1 MTISARNQ
9 SVDDTLES
17 GVIRRITWRIIPFVI
32 ACYFMSFL
40 NRVNIGF
47 AALTMNKDLG
57 LTSEMFGL
65 AAGIFFVGYILFGV
79 PSNLLLNRIG
89 ARGMV
94 SVMMVA
100 WGVVSGATAFVR
112 GEYSFYIMR
121 FTMGLVEAGFFP
133 GIILYLSFWFPARHR
148 AGVTAIFMAAAPLS
162 NMVGSPI
169 SGAIMEMNGIL
180 MLKGWQWLFLLEA
193 MPTVLLGI
201 AAYFYLTDKPSDAR
215 WLKSKQRDWLVDE
228 MTRESAN
235 KSKSKADS
243 VWSTLRN
250 ARVLGLGL
258 VYFGTSTGLYAIGIW
273 APLFLSKFG
282 YSYAVLGLLAAIPN
296 VVAAVGMIWWGR
308 SSDRRNERML
318 HCSIACLAGS
328 VGMLM
333 AGSAGSIAVLI
344 IGLSLANFGINAAKP
359 PMWSMPTQFLSGG
372 AAAAAIG
379 LINTIG
385 SLGGTVGQ
393 VVIGELKA
401 VSGDYSLGM

>member
-1 MTISARNQ
+1 
-9 SVDDTLES
+9 
-17 GVIRRITWRIIPFVI
+17 
-32 ACYFMSFL
+32 
-40 NRVNIGF
+40 
-47 AALTMNKDLG
+47 
-57 LTSEMFGL
+57 
-65 AAGIFFVGYILFGV
+65 
-79 PSNLLLNRIG
+79 
-89 ARGMV
+89 
-94 SVMMVA
+94 
-100 WGVVSGATAFVR
+100 
-112 GEYSFYIMR
+112 
-121 FTMGLVEAGFFP
+121 
-133 GIILYLSFWFPARHR
+133 
-148 AGVTAIFMAAAPLS
+148 
-162 NMVGSPI
+162 MVGSPI

-215 WLKSKQRDWLVDE
+215 WLKSEQRDWLVDE

-235 KSKSKADS
+235 KGKSKADS

-296 VVAAVGMIWWGR
+296 LVAAVGMIWWGR

>member
-1 MTISARNQ
+1 
-9 SVDDTLES
+9 
-17 GVIRRITWRIIPFVI
+17 
-32 ACYFMSFL
+32 
-40 NRVNIGF
+40 
-47 AALTMNKDLG
+47 
-57 LTSEMFGL
+57 
-65 AAGIFFVGYILFGV
+65 
-79 PSNLLLNRIG
+79 
-89 ARGMV
+89 
-94 SVMMVA
+94 
-100 WGVVSGATAFVR
+100 
-112 GEYSFYIMR
+112 
-121 FTMGLVEAGFFP
+121 
-133 GIILYLSFWFPARHR
+133 
-148 AGVTAIFMAAAPLS
+148 
-162 NMVGSPI
+162 
-169 SGAIMEMNGIL
+169 
-180 MLKGWQWLFLLEA
+180 

-215 WLKSKQRDWLVDE
+215 WLKSEQRDWLVDE

-235 KSKSKADS
+235 KGKSKADS

-296 VVAAVGMIWWGR
+296 LVAAVGMIWWGR

-372 AAAAAIG
+372 AAAAAIA

-401 VSGDYSLGM
+401 VSGDYSLGMYYVAATLFLSAVVILIAAPNKAVLSQRLATQ